1 MCSSD
6 LLAPQ
11 ALVAIGEALARGE
24 QALVFI
30 NRRGYAPVLGCDAC
44 GWLSGC
50 PECSA
55 WRVLH
60 RVSAGGPKAARY
72 QLVCHHCGG
81 GSPVPRA
88 CPECGNLALAGL
100 GRGTQRLEEE
110 LAAQFPGR
118 RIARLDRDVASRRGA
133 AQALIAAVHDG
144 EVDLLVGT
152 QMLAKGHDFR
162 RLSLVVVV
170 DGDAGLFCADFRAP
184 ERLFATLMQVSGRAG
199 REVAASRVL
208 VQTRYPAHPLF
219 DHLKRHDYSGFAD
232 ALLVERRDASMP
244 PFAHQAL
251 LRADATALEDA
262 LAFLGEARAL
272 AEPSCRADPEAPV
285 QLFDPVPMP
294 LARLKGR
301 ERAQLLVEASARPAL
316 HAFLPQW
323 LTALRAVKTRARWQL
338 EVDPAEI

>member
-1 MCSSD
+1 MLFRS
-6 LLAPQ
+6 
-11 ALVAIGEALARGE
+11 
-24 QALVFI
+24 
-30 NRRGYAPVLGCDAC
+30 
-44 GWLSGC
+44 C

-152 QMLAKGHDFR
+152 QMLAKGMD
-162 RLSLVVVV
+162 LPSVTLAAVLAA
-170 DGDAGLFCADFRAP
+170 DGLLHRPDLRAGEHCLQLLFQLA
-184 ERLFATLMQVSGRAG
+184 GRAG
-199 REVAASRVL
+199 RGERPGEVL
-208 VQTRYPAHPLF
+208 VQTYTPDHPVIRHLVDGRYGQF
-219 DHLKRHDYSGFAD
+219 
-232 ALLVERRDASMP
+232 LVEEEIGR
-244 PFAHQAL
+244 AH
-251 LRADATALEDA
+251 
-262 LAFLGEARAL
+262 
-272 AEPSCRADPEAPV
+272 V
-285 QLFDPVPMP
+285 
-294 LARLKGR
+294 
-301 ERAQLLVEASARPAL
+301 
-316 HAFLPQW
+316 
-323 LTALRAVKTRARWQL
+323 
-338 EVDPAEI
+338 